1 VVTEAIQPKQ
11 SRNTHGIADRVL
23 AILRCPTCRASL
35 EEQNGGLRCGDCLR
49 VFPRVRGVI
58 RFVDHQHYSGSF
70 GFQWL
75 KHDKTQ
81 LDDSKDA
88 RSETDFIHKTG
99 LQRHDLAGKLILD
112 VGCGMGRYA
121 EVVSRWDAHVVGID
135 LSSAVEAAARNLAD
149 RQATIFQADVF
160 SLPFSP
166 ESFDYIY
173 SLGVLHH
180 TPNCEQAFKKLPE
193 LVKPGG
199 GIAIWL
205 YSAYNPWY
213 RFSDFYR
220 KVTRRMSPRV
230 LHTLCYVTIPLYWVH
245 AILRRIPLLGRAAS
259 GALRHL
265 FPMSFNSDPQWRVL
279 DTFDWYSPWYQSKHT
294 YEQAFRW
301 FESCGL
307 QDLHVADVPISVRGR
322 KPADASSQSGHKAGQ
337 PAGELQTCVE

>member
-1 VVTEAIQPKQ
+1 
-11 SRNTHGIADRVL
+11 
-23 AILRCPTCRASL
+23 
-35 EEQNGGLRCGDCLR
+35 
-49 VFPRVRGVI
+49 VI
-58 RFVDHQHYSGSF
+58 RFVDQQHYTGSF

-81 LDDSKDA
+81 LDDSNST
-88 RSETDFIHKTG
+88 RSEIDFTYKTG
-99 LQRHDLAGKLILD
+99 LQLEDLAGKLVLD

-121 EVVSRWDAHVVGID
+121 EVVTRWGAHVVGID
-135 LSSAVEAAARNLAD
+135 LSAAVEAAARNLAD
-149 RQATIFQADVF
+149 REATIFQADVF
-160 SLPFSP
+160 SLPFAP

-180 TPNCEQAFKKLPE
+180 TPCCEQAFKKLPE

-220 KVTRRMSPRV
+220 KITRRMSPRV
-230 LHTLCYVTIPLYWVH
+230 LHSLCYLAIPLYWVH
-245 AILRRIPLLGRAAS
+245 AGLRRIPLLGRAVSAS
-259 GALRHL
+259 LRHL
-265 FPMSFNSDPQWRVL
+265 LPMSFHSEAQWRVL

-294 YEQAFRW
+294 YEEVFRW

-307 QDLHVADVPISVRGR
+307 EDLHVGGAPVSVRGR
-322 KPADASSQSGHKAGQ
+322 KSANNPSFDGQRPEHRNKA
-337 PAGELQTCVE
+337 LQTCAE